1 MWAFHPLTA
10 LALAATVALFAL
22 RVGWLS
28 LSGAVAAGCVGWLTL
43 GIGGWAA
50 TIVLMAFFLSGS
62 LLTRWRAAEK
72 RRMQQLTA
80 QGLQRNAFQVVANGG
95 VATAC
100 LVGFALTGDQGWWL
114 GFSGAYAAATSDTWS
129 SEVGALSRRPPR
141 HLLSGRLLQPGES
154 GGVSWMGTL
163 AGLGGSAAIALISL
177 WTLSLPI
184 VQAIAVVLSGIAGNL
199 TDSLLGAT
207 LQGRYRCAVCGQ
219 VTETPLHCDQP
230 AHLVSGWRWV
240 NNDLVNLCATAIG
253 ALLASVS
260 LLYP

>member
-22 RVGWLS
+22 RMGWLS

-43 GIGGWAA
+43 GVGGWAA
-50 TIVLMAFFLSGS
+50 TAVLMAFFLSGS
-62 LLTRWRAAEK
+62 LLTRWRAHEK

-80 QGLQRNAFQVVANGG
+80 RGLQRDAFQVVANGG

-129 SEVGALSRRPPR
+129 SEVGSLSRQPPR
-141 HLLSGRLLQPGES
+141 HLLSGRRLQPGES
-154 GGVSWMGTL
+154 GGVSLLGTL
-163 AGLGGSAAIALISL
+163 AGLGGSASIALIS
-177 WTLSLPI
+177 WWALSLSDA
-184 VQAIAVVLSGIAGNL
+184 QAIVVALSGMVGNL

-207 LQGRYRCAVCGQ
+207 LQGRYHCMVCGQ
-219 VTETPLHCDQP
+219 VAETPLHCGQL
-230 AHLVSGWRWV
+230 ARLVSGRRWV
-240 NNDLVNLCATAIG
+240 HNDLVNLCATAVG
-253 ALLASVS
+253 ALLAAVG